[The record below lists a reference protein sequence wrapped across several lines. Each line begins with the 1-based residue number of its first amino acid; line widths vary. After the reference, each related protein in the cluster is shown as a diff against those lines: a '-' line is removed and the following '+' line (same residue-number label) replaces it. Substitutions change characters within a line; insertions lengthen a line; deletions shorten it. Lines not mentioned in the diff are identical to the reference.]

1 MNMEDTVFSSGTMLG
16 GGPPLDSAMDLDCID
31 DLFSQGCWL
40 ETIDGSEFPYYSPST
55 STTFFDP
62 LFSWPPSETIFGAT
76 STIPSQLSN
85 QEEKQ
90 REERQKLLLQG
101 NSPVSEHQGK
111 SPLDTQSLCQS
122 VISVDGGYNHLPN
135 YTIEGSEL
143 SKRWWIGPRSNL
155 GPATSVMQRLIC
167 ALGYIKESTNEKDL
181 LIQLWVPIDRGGRR
195 VLTTYDQPFSLDLNS
210 QRLISYRDISV
221 KYYFSVEEDSKDV
234 VGLPGRVY
242 LGKVPEW
249 TPDVQFFR
257 SDEYLRVDH
266 AQQCDIRGT
275 LAVPVFEQGSRTCLG
290 VIEVVMTTR
299 RIKYRSELESVS
311 KALEAFDLRI
321 SNVRSAENIKACNKS
336 YQAAL
341 PEIQEVLRCACETH
355 RLPLAQTWISCA
367 EQGKGGCRH
376 SDENFIHCVSTV
388 DQACYVADPEMWSFH
403 EACSEHH
410 LLKGQGVAGKAFLT
424 NEACFSPDITS
435 YIKTEY
441 PLSHHAK
448 MLGLC
453 GAVAIRL
460 RSIHTGAAD
469 FVLEFFLPNGCRDP
483 EDQRKMLSSLSIIIQ
498 QVCRSLRV
506 VTDQELKEESGS
518 PIGEVIVPADGKSSR
533 EKMLNVDTQSEKYSQ
548 ENSYWTDCLKEVQ
561 NVCDVDS
568 LDQKEEPMVVLG
580 EKSLEDEPYEKEFSL
595 KGSDEYY
602 VDSNSGEGSFS
613 SVPVGKH
620 REKKRTKAE
629 KTITLQVLR
638 QYFAGSLKDAAKSI
652 GVCPTT
658 LKRICRQHG
667 IQRWP
672 SRKIKKV
679 GHSLQKLQLV
689 IDSVQGG
696 SGAFPIG
703 SFYTNFPELASP
715 NLSGTSPIST
725 LRQTDHQK
733 PESMQLPKSDVLS
746 PQAAKSPSSSCS
758 QNSSSSQCYSSG
770 TQQLPSAY
778 CVASVEDPMAAD
790 SSGDVVLKRVRSDI
804 ELHTSGQ
811 GPKPLPRS
819 QSYKSLGEQPIP
831 DTLPLPEIGGPRS
844 QEVDAQRVKITYGD
858 EKIRFR
864 LQHNWKLKDL
874 LIEIS
879 RRFNIDDMHMF
890 DLKYLDDDAEW
901 VLLTCDDD
909 LEECIDVCRSSQSL
923 TIKLSLQVSHHH
935 SERYLGTSGT

>member
-1 MNMEDTVFSSGTMLG
+1 MNMEDTVFSPGTMLG
-16 GGPPLDSAMDLDCID
+16 SGLPLDSAMDLGCID

-62 LFSWPPSETIFGAT
+62 LFYWPLSETINGAT

-101 NSPVSEHQGK
+101 NSQVSEHQGK
-111 SPLDTQSLCQS
+111 SPLDTQSLFCQS

-167 ALGYIKESTNEKDL
+167 ALNYIKESTNEKDL
-181 LIQLWVPIDRGGRR
+181 LIQLWVPVDRGGRR
-195 VLTTYDQPFSLDLNS
+195 VLSTYDQPFSLDLNS

-221 KYYFSVEEDSKDV
+221 KYYFSTEKDSKDV

-257 SDEYLRVDH
+257 SDEYPRVGH

-299 RIKYRSELESVS
+299 RIKYQSELASVC
-311 KALEAFDLRI
+311 KALEAFDLR
-321 SNVRSAENIKACNKS
+321 SSDVRSTENIKACNKS

-355 RLPLAQTWISCA
+355 RLPLAQTWISCI

-424 NEACFSPDITS
+424 NEPCFSPDITS

-448 MLGLC
+448 MFGLC

-498 QVCRSLRV
+498 QVCQSLRV

-518 PIGEVIVPADGKSSR
+518 PIGEV
-533 EKMLNVDTQSEKYSQ
+533 LNADTQSEKYSQ
-548 ENSYWTDCLKEVQ
+548 ENSSWTDCPKEVQ

-568 LDQKEEPMVVLG
+568 LDQKEESNMVLG
-580 EKSLEDEPYEKEFSL
+580 EKSLEDEPYEKEFSV

-602 VDSNSGEGSFS
+602 VDSNSGEGSLS

-715 NLSGTSPIST
+715 NLSGTSPFST
-725 LRQTDHQK
+725 SRPTDHQK
-733 PESMQLPKSDVLS
+733 PESMLQPKGGILS
-746 PQAAKSPSSSCS
+746 PQATKSPSSSCS

-770 TQQLPSAY
+770 TQQLPSAF
-778 CVASVEDPMAAD
+778 CVAGVEDPMAAD

-804 ELHTSGQ
+804 ELHTSSR
-811 GPKPLPRS
+811 GPKPLSRS
-819 QSYKSLGEQPIP
+819 QSHKSLGEQPNP
-831 DTLPLPEIGGPRS
+831 DTLPLPEIGGLIS
-844 QEVDAQRVKITYGD
+844 QEIDAQRVKITYGD

-864 LQHNWKLKDL
+864 LQHNWKLRDL

-909 LEECIDVCRSSQSL
+909 LEECIDVCRSSQSH

-935 SERYLGTSGT
+935 SERFWILKTLLVSTACLYRV